1 MGAITLYEPSL
12 AFAEDMDRK
21 DPLREFREA
30 FLFPRH
36 EDRDCLYFCG
46 NSLGLQPRRVTSY
59 LQEELAR
66 WAMLGV
72 EGHFKGELPWLRFHR
87 ALAPASAHVVG
98 ALESEV
104 IVMNTLTVNLH
115 LMMVSFYRPRDGRFK
130 VMMEAG
136 AFPSDQYAVESQ
148 LRWHGLDPEEAL
160 VEIAP
165 RPGEECLR
173 DEDILSAIE
182 EHGDSLALVLFGG
195 LNYYTGQLYD
205 MAAITQAAHRAGAIA
220 GFDLAHA
227 AGNVPLRLHDWG
239 VDFAVWCTYKYMN
252 SGPGALSGVF
262 IHERHA
268 FDTEIPR
275 LAGWWGYDEKRRFKM
290 EKGFVPNPGAEGWQ
304 LSNAPILAFA
314 PMRASHEL
322 FLQAGMDA
330 IRQKSIL
337 LTGYLEFLIDDLN
350 ETGSQLQLITP
361 RNPAQRGAQLSL
373 LTGPEGKQLFEHLAR
388 QGVICDWR
396 EHNLPTQDAAG
407 SKAGVI
413 RLAPAPLYNSFSDV
427 FQLSRII
434 KNFTLPSL

>member
-87 ALAPASAHVVG
+87 ALAPASAHIVG

-182 EHGDSLALVLFGG
+182 EHGNSLALVLFGG

-268 FDTEIPR
+268 FDTEVPR

>member
-1 MGAITLYEPSL
+1 MGEAILYEPSL
-12 AFAEDMDRK
+12 IFAEEMDRK

-46 NSLGLQPRRVTSY
+46 NSLGLQPRRVGSY

-72 EGHFKGELPWLRFHR
+72 EGHFKGELPWTRFHR

-115 LMMVSFYRPRDGRFK
+115 LMMVSFYRPRGGRFK
-130 VMMEAG
+130 IMMEAG

-160 VEIAP
+160 VELAP

-205 MAAITQAAHRAGAIA
+205 MAAITQAAHRTGAIA

-227 AGNVPLRLHDWG
+227 AGNVPLHLHDWG

-252 SGPGALSGVF
+252 SGPGALSGAF

-322 FLQAGMDA
+322 FLQAGMEA
-330 IRQKSIL
+330 IRQKSVL
-337 LTGYLEFLIDDLN
+337 LTGYLEFLIDDQN
-350 ETGSQLQLITP
+350 ETGAQLQLITP

-396 EHNLPTQDAAG
+396 EHNLPTQDATG

-427 FQLSRII
+427 FKLSRII
-434 KNFTLPSL
+434 KNFALSPV

>member
-87 ALAPASAHVVG
+87 ALAPASAHIVG

-130 VMMEAG
+130 IMMEAG

-182 EHGDSLALVLFGG
+182 EHGNSLALVLFGG

-252 SGPGALSGVF
+252 SGPGALGGVF

>member
-1 MGAITLYEPSL
+1 MGEAILYEPSL
-12 AFAEDMDRK
+12 IFAEEMDRK

-46 NSLGLQPRRVTSY
+46 NSLGLQPRRVGSY

-72 EGHFKGELPWLRFHR
+72 EGHFKGELPWTRFHR

-115 LMMVSFYRPRDGRFK
+115 LMMVSFYRPRGGRFK
-130 VMMEAG
+130 IMMEAG

-160 VEIAP
+160 VELAP

-205 MAAITQAAHRAGAIA
+205 MAAITQAAHRTGAIA

-227 AGNVPLRLHDWG
+227 AGNVPLHLHDWG

-252 SGPGALSGVF
+252 SGPGALSGAF
-262 IHERHA
+262 IHERYA
-268 FDTEIPR
+268 FNTEIPR

-322 FLQAGMDA
+322 FLQAGMEA
-330 IRQKSIL
+330 IRQKSVL
-337 LTGYLEFLIDDLN
+337 LTGYLEFLIDDQN
-350 ETGSQLQLITP
+350 ETGAQLQLITP

-396 EHNLPTQDAAG
+396 EHNLPTQDATG

-427 FQLSRII
+427 FKLSRII
-434 KNFTLPSL
+434 KNFALSPV

>member
-1 MGAITLYEPSL
+1 MGEAILYEPSL
-12 AFAEDMDRK
+12 IFAEEMDRK

-46 NSLGLQPRRVTSY
+46 NSLGLQPRRVGSY

-72 EGHFKGELPWLRFHR
+72 EGHFKGELPWTRFHR

-115 LMMVSFYRPRDGRFK
+115 LMMVSFYRPRGGRFK
-130 VMMEAG
+130 IMMEAG

-148 LRWHGLDPEEAL
+148 LRWHGLHPEEAL
-160 VEIAP
+160 VELAP

-227 AGNVPLRLHDWG
+227 AGNVPLHLHDWG

-252 SGPGALSGVF
+252 SGPGALSGAF
-262 IHERHA
+262 IHERYA
-268 FDTEIPR
+268 FNTEIPR

-322 FLQAGMDA
+322 FLQAGMEA
-330 IRQKSIL
+330 IRQKSVL
-337 LTGYLEFLIDDLN
+337 LTGYLEFLIDDQN
-350 ETGSQLQLITP
+350 ETGAQLQLITP

-396 EHNLPTQDAAG
+396 EHNLPTQDATG

-427 FQLSRII
+427 FKLSRII
-434 KNFTLPSL
+434 KNFALSPV

>member
-1 MGAITLYEPSL
+1 MGEAILYEPSL
-12 AFAEDMDRK
+12 IFAEEMDRK

-46 NSLGLQPRRVTSY
+46 NSLGLQPRRVGSY

-72 EGHFKGELPWLRFHR
+72 EGHFKGELPWTRFHR

-115 LMMVSFYRPRDGRFK
+115 LMMVSFYRPRGGRFK
-130 VMMEAG
+130 IMMEAG

-160 VEIAP
+160 VELAP

-205 MAAITQAAHRAGAIA
+205 MAAITQAAHRTGAIA

-227 AGNVPLRLHDWG
+227 AGNVPLHLHDWG

-252 SGPGALSGVF
+252 SGPGALSGAF
-262 IHERHA
+262 IHERYA

-322 FLQAGMDA
+322 FLQAGMEA
-330 IRQKSIL
+330 IRQKSVL
-337 LTGYLEFLIDDLN
+337 LTGYLEFLIDDQN
-350 ETGSQLQLITP
+350 ETGAQLQLITP

-396 EHNLPTQDAAG
+396 EHNLPTQDATG

-427 FQLSRII
+427 FKLSRII
-434 KNFTLPSL
+434 KNFALSPV

>member
-1 MGAITLYEPSL
+1 MGEAILYEPSL
-12 AFAEDMDRK
+12 IFAEEMDRK

-46 NSLGLQPRRVTSY
+46 NSLGLQPRRVGSY

-72 EGHFKGELPWLRFHR
+72 EGHFKGELPWTRFHR

-115 LMMVSFYRPRDGRFK
+115 LMMVSFYRPRGGRFK
-130 VMMEAG
+130 IMMEAG

-160 VEIAP
+160 VELAP

-227 AGNVPLRLHDWG
+227 AGNVPLHLHDWG

-252 SGPGALSGVF
+252 SGPGALSGAF
-262 IHERHA
+262 IHERYA
-268 FDTEIPR
+268 FNTEIPR

-322 FLQAGMDA
+322 FLQAGMEA
-330 IRQKSIL
+330 IRQKSVL
-337 LTGYLEFLIDDLN
+337 LTGYLEFLIDDQN
-350 ETGSQLQLITP
+350 ETGAQLQLITP

-396 EHNLPTQDAAG
+396 EHNLPTQDATG

-427 FQLSRII
+427 FKLSRII
-434 KNFTLPSL
+434 KNFALSPV